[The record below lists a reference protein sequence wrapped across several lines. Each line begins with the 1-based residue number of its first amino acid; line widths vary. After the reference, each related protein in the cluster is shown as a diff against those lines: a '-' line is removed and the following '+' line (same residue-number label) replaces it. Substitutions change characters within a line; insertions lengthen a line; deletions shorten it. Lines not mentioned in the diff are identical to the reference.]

1 MLYLMIFGLDFY
13 STLLILLKIMTGL
26 LIFFLILASGI
37 YELSRKEKSVQN
49 YIADKNYVPKDSF
62 EETEIDGYKLA
73 KSVLR
78 KKKWMLGVIIVTIFA
93 PSTSSLYTAL
103 GVYVGKTLVENTQES
118 PLATKAYTLLERKID
133 EMLEETNE
141 TKVAEKG
148 KPNWESN

>member
-13 STLLILLKIMTGL
+13 STLLILLEIMTGL
-26 LIFFLILASGI
+26 SIFFLVLAIGA

-49 YIADKNYVPKDSF
+49 YIANKNYEPKNSL
-62 EETEIDGYKLA
+62 EETEIEGYKFA
-73 KSVLR
+73 KCIMR
-78 KKKWMLGVIIVTIFA
+78 KKKWIISVIIVTIFA

-118 PLATKAYTLLERKID
+118 PLATKAYTLLERKIN
-133 EMLEETNE
+133 EMLGETNE
-141 TKVAEKG
+141 TKVTEKG